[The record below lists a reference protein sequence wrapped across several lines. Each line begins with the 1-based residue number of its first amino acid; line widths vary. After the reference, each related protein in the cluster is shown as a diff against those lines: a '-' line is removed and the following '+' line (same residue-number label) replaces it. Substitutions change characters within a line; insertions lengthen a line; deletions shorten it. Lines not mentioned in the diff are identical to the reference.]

1 MTGLKKIFTSLSKKE
16 RGVFVAA
23 ATVGLVALITL
34 IIIVIGQITKVIPAK
49 GGTYTEGVVG
59 QPALINPVLAET
71 EIDKDLVRLAF
82 SRLEDVASK
91 IEPQNNGKTWRVRIK
106 DDVKWSDGE
115 KLTSDDIIFTV
126 AMINDPENKSPLRSF
141 WQGVATER
149 VSELE
154 MQFSLAAPY
163 SFFSKNLAGLYIIPA
178 HIFKNIPPQN
188 WRISDYNLKPV
199 GSGFYE
205 FDAFDRKN
213 DGFITDYAL
222 KEKGSAGATSTF
234 INNIRF
240 KFYEN
245 NDDLITAF
253 NHGQVDGIGIQSTK
267 DLENVHRSYEKNI
280 FKTPSYYAVF
290 FNQAKN
296 PALKEWA
303 VRKALTLATDKKKIK
318 EQVFN
323 GEAVLIDGPTVEK
336 NSISE
341 NRGEA
346 GSNYSLEGATQLLE
360 EAGWKLPNGSN
371 NQSST
376 SLFREKITG
385 KENIKLELNLVVP
398 KISFLTDTASLLQEM
413 WQKAGFKVNL
423 ILATPQETM
432 GKFIKNRDFEMIA
445 FGNAPNDPQDL
456 YPFWHSSE
464 RFAPGLNLSLYNNS
478 RADSLMETIRQS
490 LIPEERASKLMDLT
504 NTIENDYPAVF
515 LYSPYYLYLTNKN
528 LGGVGDGLISEPADR
543 FVGVNKWYL
552 KTVRVLK

>member
-1 MTGLKKIFTSLSKKE
+1 MLAA
-16 RGVFVAA
+16 GV
-23 ATVGLVALITL
+23 GIIALITL
-34 IIIVIGQITKVIPAK
+34 ATIVIGQITKVVPAK

-91 IEPQNNGKTWRVRIK
+91 IEPQNNGKTWQVRIK
-106 DDVKWSDGE
+106 DDIKWSDGE

-154 MQFSLAAPY
+154 LQFNLAAPY

-205 FDAFDRKN
+205 FDAFDRKS

-222 KEKGSAGATSTF
+222 KEKDSAEATSTF

-245 NDDLITAF
+245 NGDLITAF

-267 DLENVHRSYEKNI
+267 DLASVHRSYGKNI
-280 FKTPSYYAVF
+280 FRTPSYYAVF

-303 VRKALTLATDKKKIK
+303 VRKALTLATDKKKIN

-323 GEAVLIDGPTVEK
+323 GEAVLVDGPTAEK
-336 NSISE
+336 NSTLE
-341 NRGEA
+341 NKEGGA

-360 EAGWKLPNGSN
+360 EAGWKLPDISV

-376 SLFREKITG
+376 SIFREKIIG
-385 KENIKLELNLVVP
+385 KENISLELNLVVP
-398 KISFLTDTASLLQEM
+398 KISFLTDTAALLQEM

-423 ILATPQETM
+423 ILATPQEIM
-432 GKFIKNRDFEMIA
+432 EKFIKNRDFEMIA

-478 RADSLMETIRQS
+478 HADSLMETIRQS
-490 LIPEERASKLMDLT
+490 LISEERASKLMDLT

-528 LGGVGDGLISEPADR
+528 LGGIGDGLISEPADR